1 MKTNFYHVKFTV
13 LFNNKKYIYSI
24 DNIEAV
30 TPYEANLL
38 AYETFKKNVSY
49 EMDIILKRKKG
60 QKCKDI

>member
-13 LFNNKKYIYSI
+13 MFNNKKFIYSI

-38 AYETFKKNVSY
+38 AYETFKKNATY
-49 EMDIILKRKKG
+49 DIDIILKQKKG